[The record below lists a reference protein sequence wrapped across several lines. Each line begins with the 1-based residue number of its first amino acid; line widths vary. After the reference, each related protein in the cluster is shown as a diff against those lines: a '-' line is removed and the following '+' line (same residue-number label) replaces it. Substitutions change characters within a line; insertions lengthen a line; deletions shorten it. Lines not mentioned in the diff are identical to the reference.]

1 MNRFKSRTFF
11 WFRYREAITRDVKTN
26 INFGEY
32 VRNLDQGNI
41 SGISTMIFNLEFVLF
56 SPWYFYGFRFA
67 PFAFADVGLI
77 SPSRFAFTD
86 HSTYAAIGAGIRI
99 RNESLAFKTIIL
111 SFGYIP
117 RTSAGTPDYFYYFSM
132 GDAPLVPI
140 LSVDHPYILRRD
152 VILPF

>member
-1 MNRFKSRTFF
+1 
-11 WFRYREAITRDVKTN
+11 
-26 INFGEY
+26 
-32 VRNLDQGNI
+32 
-41 SGISTMIFNLEFVLF
+41 MIFNFEFVLF

-77 SPSRFAFTD
+77 SQSRYAFKN
-86 HSTYAAIGAGIRI
+86 SRTYAAIGAGIRI

-117 RTSAGTPDYFYYFSM
+117 NTSAGTSDYFYYFSM

-140 LSVDHPYILRRD
+140 LSVDRPYILNRN
-152 VILPF
+152 VLLPF